1 MSVRWRVTAL
11 AALTFALVTA
21 CGAAGASGNKVAS
34 LSSTAAAPSDQQQA
48 SDGRSDEDKIR
59 DFTRCM
65 KEHGVDI
72 PEPTGAP
79 APKAGGGN
87 GSPGIVVQG
96 NGPDKDKID
105 KANEACRS
113 LLPNGGKPP
122 KLDAQQLDE
131 MRKVAQ
137 CMREHGVDMPDPDP
151 NNPGIMVDP
160 SGDGS
165 KKVDPEVMKKAAEEC
180 SGGKMHIETKDGGGA
195 SGGSFG
201 TSGSGGSK

>member
-48 SDGRSDEDKIR
+48 GDGRSDEDKIR
-59 DFTRCM
+59 DFSKCM
-65 KEHGVDI
+65 KDHGVDI
-72 PEPTGAP
+72 PEPSGAP
-79 APKAGGGN
+79 APKAGGGQ

-96 NGPDKDKID
+96 AGPDKEKID

-113 LLPNGGKPP
+113 LLPNGGQPP

-131 MRKVAQ
+131 ARKMAK
-137 CMREHGVDMPDPDP
+137 CMREHGIDMPDPDP
-151 NNPGIMVDP
+151 NNPGMMLP
-160 SGDGS
+160 EGQGQR
-165 KKVDPEVMKKAAEEC
+165 VDPEVMKKAAEEC
-180 SGGKMHIETKDGGGA
+180 SGGKMHIETRGDGG
-195 SGGSFG
+195 SSGSFG
-201 TSGSGGSK
+201 TSGGSK